1 MEVTTTTNRIHPLMA
16 AAAVSLTVVSL
27 VGAAAIAGLLPS
39 SHGAVAAT
47 QARPE
52 ALNSSPVPQAHQ
64 SSKLSVATQNDDYR
78 PAVHHARPRYHSAS
92 RENAAYEVAQAD
104 ATPQYS
110 PTPGYQQASSAPV
123 YQQAAPVARNS
134 PLGIGL
140 GALVGGL
147 VGSRVGGGNGRTL
160 AEIAG
165 AVGGGYVGNEIA
177 KRNQ

>member
-27 VGAAAIAGLLPS
+27 VGAAAIAGLLPN
-39 SHGAVAAT
+39 SHGAVSP
-47 QARPE
+47 ARTSPA
-52 ALNSSPVPQAHQ
+52 ALNSSLAQQVQQQPV
-64 SSKLSVATQNDDYR
+64 LSVAKQNDDYP
-78 PAVHHARPRYHSAS
+78 PAVHHARTRHHVAQ
-92 RENAAYEVAQAD
+92 RKNVDYEVAQAEP
-104 ATPQYS
+104 APQYS
-110 PTPGYQQASSAPV
+110 AAPV
-123 YQQAAPVARNS
+123 YQPAAPVAQNS